1 MSSPSPALT
10 AKQTAALF
18 NILTHHETYDEIE
31 ALKQP
36 DTIFSYG
43 HPFTSEAP
51 VATSSPKGSSRNSS
65 RSNSKMSA
73 KSTSTSPSG
82 SIKSA
87 KSAKTSTDS
96 IAASPVLQTL
106 LRRFLL
112 TLPGLRDLPEDF
124 WSVRVQGLLTRLAA
138 ADLSESYDKGA
149 MGTRKTLATAFSAMV
164 ESLVRGCLGGCPPSR
179 GAGDKKERYDLKDAK
194 ELERAFN
201 DVLYGVVYGDLID
214 DITVHVEKSADLEAH
229 SPRIAAAVEYVILHL
244 ATLFHQVFILSPEG
258 EYLRKLIESV
268 HGMLPYA
275 VIRQTLRMSNA
286 ATMMSGML
294 KLFLSKLSLGG
305 FSNYIGLTKNAND
318 GMNLLQ
324 RIISVVTGWDSAEFK
339 KMLDKIEK
347 SEHAPNSDVLAALK
361 AHAKASASVR
371 ASARNESQK
380 SSKSI
385 ITIILNRSDPALAKK
400 LSAEQHAQCQE
411 YYAALL
417 SIRDRDE
424 LTTALCTQSPDLFTQ
439 TVRDLVGGFEPY
451 IRAIHDKIDLRE
463 HVQDYQSFVDQFIAT
478 SKPQPTGS
486 AGTET
491 RLPSVEDYVA
501 LLRKNRHMLYRWMHH
516 GAAQAPEVRNVF
528 KAWAKEAVVHFRK
541 PGVEVAVPGSSAH
554 VEGSMVESVAD
565 AFAALSDEVRGP
577 LLPVIDAHASHLD
590 ALEALSVGRMQ
601 QIIDGGS
608 STMAGPGIFLVSWQE
623 LLDSTLITPATPDGA
638 ARRGKDVQNKTVEG
652 KPGATDDAG
661 ETKADKETRR
671 EGEEARKKVL
681 GSLPE
686 GPDVKP
692 VVEVMGAVFR
702 KLIADAEGGGDSGSD
717 ISID

>member
-1 MSSPSPALT
+1 MSSPSPPLT
-10 AKQTAALF
+10 AKQTTALF

-31 ALKQP
+31 ALKRP
-36 DTIFSYG
+36 DTISNYG
-43 HPFTSEAP
+43 HPFTSEAYIEKGSP
-51 VATSSPKGSSRNSS
+51 IGSSKNSSKGSPKGATPN
-65 RSNSKMSA
+65 
-73 KSTSTSPSG
+73 G
-82 SIKSA
+82 SIKST
-87 KSAKTSTDS
+87 KNSRTSTDS

-124 WSVRVQGLLTRLAA
+124 WGVRVQGLLTRLAA

-149 MGTRKTLATAFSAMV
+149 LGTRKVLATAFSAMI
-164 ESLVRGCLGGCPPSR
+164 ESIVRGCLGGCPPSK
-179 GAGDKKERYDLKDAK
+179 GTSDKKEKYDLKDAK

-201 DVLYGVVYGDLID
+201 DVLYGVVYGDFID
-214 DITVHVEKSADLEAH
+214 DITVHVEKSADIETH
-229 SPRIAAAVEYVILHL
+229 SPRIAAAVEYSILHL
-244 ATLFHQVFILSPEG
+244 ATLFHQIFILSPEG
-258 EYLRKLIESV
+258 QYLLKLIESI

-305 FSNYIGLTKNAND
+305 ISNYIGLTKNAND

-339 KMLDKIEK
+339 KTLDKIEK
-347 SEHAPNSDVLAALK
+347 SEKPPSSDVLAALK
-361 AHAKASASVR
+361 AHAKASSSVR
-371 ASARNESQK
+371 ATTRKESEK
-380 SSKSI
+380 TSKSI
-385 ITIILNRSDPALAKK
+385 ITTILNTADPALATK

-463 HVQDYQSFVDQFIAT
+463 HVQDYQDFVDQFIAA
-478 SKPQPTGS
+478 SKPQKGDKPDDE
-486 AGTET
+486 A
-491 RLPSVEDYVA
+491 RLPSVEDYVK
-501 LLRKNRHMLYRWMHH
+501 LLRKNRHMLYKWMHS

-528 KAWAKEAVVHFRK
+528 KNWAKEAVVHFRK
-541 PGVEVAVPGSSAH
+541 PGVEVTVAGSSAH
-554 VEGSMVESVAD
+554 VEGTMVESMVD
-565 AFAALSDEVRGP
+565 AFGALPDEMQKE
-577 LLPVIDAHASHLD
+577 LLSVIDAHAAHLD
-590 ALEALSVGRMQ
+590 ELEKLSMGRMQ
-601 QIIDGGS
+601 QILDGDS
-608 STMAGPGIFLVSWQE
+608 NTMAGPGIFLVSWQE
-623 LLDSTLITPATPDGA
+623 LLDSTPITPATPEGKV
-638 ARRGKDVQNKTVEG
+638 RSGKDVQNKTAEG
-652 KPGATDDAG
+652 KPGADVAE
-661 ETKADKETRR
+661 ETKEDEETRK
-671 EGEEARKKVL
+671 EGEEARKEVL

-692 VVEVMGAVFR
+692 VIEVMGAVFR
-702 KLIADAEGGGDSGSD
+702 KLIADAEGGDDSGSD

>member
-1 MSSPSPALT
+1 MSTPSPALT

-36 DTIFSYG
+36 DTILSYG

-51 VATSSPKGSSRNSS
+51 VANSSPKGSSRNSS
-65 RSNSKMSA
+65 RSNSKASA
-73 KSTSTSPSG
+73 KSTSPNG
-82 SIKSA
+82 SMKSA
-87 KSAKTSTDS
+87 KSAKASTDS

-112 TLPGLRDLPEDF
+112 TLPGLRDLPEEF
-124 WSVRVQGLLTRLAA
+124 WS
-138 ADLSESYDKGA
+138 GA
-149 MGTRKTLATAFSAMV
+149 MGTRKTLATAFSAMI
-164 ESLVRGCLGGCPPSR
+164 ESLVRGCLGGCPASR
-179 GAGDKKERYDLKDAK
+179 GASDKGEKYDLKDAK

-294 KLFLSKLSLGG
+294 KLFL
-305 FSNYIGLTKNAND
+305 
-318 GMNLLQ
+318 
-324 RIISVVTGWDSAEFK
+324 IISVVTGWDSAEFK
-339 KMLDKIEK
+339 KTLDKIEK
-347 SEHAPNSDVLAALK
+347 RENAPSSDVLAALK

-380 SSKSI
+380 SSQSI
-385 ITIILNRSDPALAKK
+385 ITIILNKSDPALATK
-400 LSAEQHAQCQE
+400 LSTDQHAQCQE

-463 HVQDYQSFVDQFIAT
+463 HVQDYRSFVDQFIAA
-478 SKPQPTGS
+478 SKPQATGG
-486 AGTET
+486 AGAET

-528 KAWAKEAVVHFRK
+528 KGWAKEAVVHFRK

-554 VEGSMVESVAD
+554 VEGTMVESMAD
-565 AFAALSDEVRGP
+565 AFAALSEEVRGP
-577 LLPVIDAHASHLD
+577 LLPVLDAHAGHLD
-590 ALEALSVGRMQ
+590 ALEALSMGRMQ

-608 STMAGPGIFLVSWQE
+608 STMAGPGIFLVSWQA

-638 ARRGKDVQNKTVEG
+638 VRRGKDVQNKTVEG

-661 ETKADKETRR
+661 ETEEDKETRK

-681 GSLPE
+681 GSVPE
-686 GPDVKP
+686 GPDVTQ

-702 KLIADAEGGGDSGSD
+702 KLIADAEGGSDSGSD